1 MSLTDTTIALL
12 QDLIRNGCVNALTAD
27 SGQEAKNADTLE
39 AFFAERGYADLQ
51 LWPMTRAR
59 LVALNGRE
67 VTVDSFDD
75 PETQRWINR
84 DFKQRHQI
92 SAFFC

>member
-39 AFFAERGYADLQ
+39 AFFAGTDVRVDAESICLHGDTPGAVAMAAAVR
-51 LWPMTRAR
+51 RA
-59 LVALNGRE
+59 LEGAGVA
-67 VTVDSFDD
+67 
-75 PETQRWINR
+75 I
-84 DFKQRHQI
+84 K
-92 SAFFC
+92 AFA

>member
-39 AFFAERGYADLQ
+39 AFFAGTDLS
-51 LWPMTRAR
+51 L
-59 LVALNGRE
+59 
-67 VTVDSFDD
+67 
-75 PETQRWINR
+75 I
-84 DFKQRHQI
+84 HI
-92 SAFFC
+92 